1 MSFHIS
7 FRDERDMKMRFR
19 EDPAFS
25 AKFGEVQYVPVS
37 ERYEGEYII
46 EPTQHEQI
54 LPTAEKLLAENIT
67 VKAIPKNYGLITWN
81 GAVLTVS

>member
-1 MSFHIS
+1 MSFHIT
-7 FRDERDMKMRFR
+7 FRDELGMKIR
-19 EDPAFS
+19 
-25 AKFGEVQYVPVS
+25 FGEVQYVPVS
-37 ERYEGEYII
+37 ERYDGEYII